1 MLADTEYHDPS
12 CWREIA
18 RENGI
23 LNPRKVDY
31 TRRLKIPALYDKG
44 SIGRQDRHKKG
55 CSYGFD
61 ERKYQFPFTEKK
73 I

>member
-1 MLADTEYHDPS
+1 MQDFMKREYS
-12 CWREIA
+12 
-18 RENGI
+18 
-23 LNPRKVDY
+23 
-31 TRRLKIPALYDKG
+31 
-44 SIGRQDRHKKG
+44 HKEG